1 MREAVA
7 FDPDAAVAFVA
18 RHFGPPSVMAFAN
31 GRCIHPTLPTTDM
44 AREFIAAH
52 PDADLYFALADR
64 KDAKAGK
71 LAKGDCLGARWAWV
85 DLDPPKD
92 VRGDEGLRAWQAETL
107 ARLDASDIPAPPVVI
122 NSGRGL
128 WALWP
133 LTRRVPLDEAEAI
146 NYALAQAFGADH
158 CHNIDR
164 VARVPFTR
172 NGKTGAIAFVVRDDP
187 GAIPPEHLPKA
198 APPGAGEGSNQI
210 PPPTISARLASVD
223 DLDRW
228 NVPGRVK
235 VIVNVG
241 HHPDEPKEG
250 DNSRSAWLFDA
261 VCQLVRCEVPD
272 DVIMAVLT
280 DGTFGISS
288 SILDKDTNGERYAAR
303 QIERARSTIA
313 AQAAEFQVNE
323 KNVPYSNQHN
333 IRVALT
339 RLGVTVSYDEFQDRL
354 LIAGLPDT
362 GDLLSDAA
370 MTRLWL
376 LTDERFGFR
385 PAKEFFWDVV
395 ADAAR
400 RNTFHPVRDYLDGLA
415 WDATP
420 RIDTWLTAY
429 GGAEDTPYTRAVG
442 ALMLVAA
449 VRRVRQP
456 GCKFDEMVVLESE
469 QGKEKSSALALLAVR
484 DEWFTDDMPLN
495 ADSKVV
501 IERLAGRWIVEAG
514 ELKGMRKGDVEGLKA
529 FLSRRVDRAR
539 AAYARLTQEVPRQC
553 ILVGTTNSQRY
564 LKDGTGNRRFWPV
577 AVGVFDLEGLRRD
590 RDQLWAEAAAREAS
604 GVSIRLDRELWAD
617 AAEEQEARRIEDP
630 FVVTLGNVFGNLA
643 GKVRAADA
651 WALLGIP
658 TGQQTQDQ
666 NARFG
671 EAMRELGWE
680 RTKLRFGSRG
690 PEWAY
695 AKGDAAER
703 QRHIEFVRDGDGK
716 SSVVPF

>member
-1 MREAVA
+1 
-7 FDPDAAVAFVA
+7 
-18 RHFGPPSVMAFAN
+18 
-31 GRCIHPTLPTTDM
+31 
-44 AREFIAAH
+44 
-52 PDADLYFALADR
+52 
-64 KDAKAGK
+64 
-71 LAKGDCLGARWAWV
+71 
-85 DLDPPKD
+85 
-92 VRGDEGLRAWQAETL
+92 
-107 ARLDASDIPAPPVVI
+107 
-122 NSGRGL
+122 
-128 WALWP
+128 
-133 LTRRVPLDEAEAI
+133 
-146 NYALAQAFGADH
+146 
-158 CHNIDR
+158 
-164 VARVPFTR
+164 
-172 NGKTGAIAFVVRDDP
+172 
-187 GAIPPEHLPKA
+187 
-198 APPGAGEGSNQI
+198 
-210 PPPTISARLASVD
+210 
-223 DLDRW
+223 
-228 NVPGRVK
+228 
-235 VIVNVG
+235 
-241 HHPDEPKEG
+241 
-250 DNSRSAWLFDA
+250 
-261 VCQLVRCEVPD
+261 
-272 DVIMAVLT
+272 
-280 DGTFGISS
+280 
-288 SILDKDTNGERYAAR
+288 
-303 QIERARSTIA
+303 
-313 AQAAEFQVNE
+313 
-323 KNVPYSNQHN
+323 
-333 IRVALT
+333 
-339 RLGVTVSYDEFQDRL
+339 
-354 LIAGLPDT
+354 
-362 GDLLSDAA
+362 
-370 MTRLWL
+370 
-376 LTDERFGFR
+376 
-385 PAKEFFWDVV
+385 
-395 ADAAR
+395 
-400 RNTFHPVRDYLDGLA
+400 
-415 WDATP
+415 
-420 RIDTWLTAY
+420 
-429 GGAEDTPYTRAVG
+429 
-442 ALMLVAA
+442 MLVAA